1 MSNGHLAV
9 LAVDTQELR
18 KAELVAGIN
27 LESELQSAMAKAQK
41 EVARLQ
47 ESSRQFVAKTWDEIH
62 LSQRDEETC
71 SRKLTSIDRMRAELL
86 DITPEGKRIKTLQS
100 EIKELQFPN
109 GTPVLVATRHQQQIA
124 IDRSVYDPR
133 EKDVANRLGYDIEK
147 IEGRI
152 AERTSEID
160 RLWIVLLTEPSLTAE

>member
-27 LESELQSAMAKAQK
+27 LESELQTARGKAQK
-41 EVARLQ
+41 EIARLQ
-47 ESSRQFVAKTWDEIH
+47 EASRQFVAKTWDEIH
-62 LSQRDEETC
+62 LSQRDEEAC

-86 DITPEGKRIKTLQS
+86 DITPDGKRIKTLQS

-109 GTPVLVATRHQQQIA
+109 GTPVLVTKRHQQQIA
-124 IDRSVYDPR
+124 IDQSVNDPR
-133 EKDVANRLGYDIEK
+133 EKEVANRLGYDIEK

-152 AERTSEID
+152 TERTSEID
-160 RLWIVLLTEPSLTAE
+160 RLWSLLLSEPSLTAV